1 MARINITTDDG
12 IVVTII
18 QVNFNGGKPTKEAH
32 TAEDSYDG
40 HKVLET
46 SLAKQSLM
54 IDVIEAL
61 EKAKRMEE
69 QT

>member
-12 IVVTII
+12 TVVTII
-18 QVNFNGGKPTKEAH
+18 RVNFDGSKPVEEAH

-40 HKVLET
+40 HHILET
-46 SLAKQSLM
+46 GLTRQSLM

-61 EKAKRMEE
+61 EKAKRMEVE
-69 QT
+69 

>member
-12 IVVTII
+12 TVVTII
-18 QVNFNGGKPTKEAH
+18 RVNFDGGKPVEEAH

-46 SLAKQSLM
+46 SLSKQSLM

-61 EKAKRMEE
+61 EKAKKMEVE
-69 QT
+69 

>member
-12 IVVTII
+12 TVVTII
-18 QVNFNGGKPTKEAH
+18 RVNFDGNKPVEEAH

-40 HKVLET
+40 HHVLET
-46 SLAKQSLM
+46 SLTKQSLM

-61 EKAKRMEE
+61 EKAKRMEVE
-69 QT
+69 